1 MEPPSLMTCA
11 DSPSPLAA
19 RSGSD
24 RLWSVL
30 CHLSFFFGLA
40 LLSFLFP
47 LVVFL
52 VMKDESGYVGLH
64 AREALNFHLS
74 ILLYVICCAPL
85 CLIVIGFPL
94 LVVIGVVGV
103 VCSLIGAVRASEG
116 TVYHYPATI
125 RFVR

>member
-1 MEPPSLMTCA
+1 MEPPALMTYSE
-11 DSPSPLAA
+11 SPPPAPACS
-19 RSGSD
+19 SSD

-40 LLSFLFP
+40 LISFLFP
-47 LVVFL
+47 LIVYL
-52 VMKDESGYVGLH
+52 VMRGDSAYVARH

-74 ILLYVICCAPL
+74 LLLYALCCAPL

-94 LVVIGVVGV
+94 LVALGVVGV
-103 VCSLIGAVRASEG
+103 VCSLIAAVKASEG
-116 TVYHYPATI
+116 SPFVYPASI

>member
-1 MEPPSLMTCA
+1 MEPPPLMTYA

-40 LLSFLFP
+40 LISFLFP

-52 VMKDESGYVGLH
+52 VMRDESGYVGLH

-74 ILLYVICCAPL
+74 ILLYAVCCAPL

-94 LVVIGVVGV
+94 LVVIGVVGI
-103 VCSLIGAVRASEG
+103 VCSLIAAVRASEG
-116 TVYHYPATI
+116 AAYHYPATI